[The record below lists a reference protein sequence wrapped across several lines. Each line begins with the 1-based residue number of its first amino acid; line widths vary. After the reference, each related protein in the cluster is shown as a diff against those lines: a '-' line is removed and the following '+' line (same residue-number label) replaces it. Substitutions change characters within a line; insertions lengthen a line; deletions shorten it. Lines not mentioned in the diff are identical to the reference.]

1 MNSQN
6 VSIIMNTYNGGKF
19 IKEAIESIIN
29 QTYSNWELVIWDNLS
44 NDNTN
49 EIVESFK
56 DNRIKYFISENHTN
70 LGKARNIAIK
80 KCKGK
85 FISFLDSDD
94 LWLPKKLEKQIPYFE
109 NPEIGIVASDSVFFS
124 DNKDIRNLYKDG
136 YPKDGY
142 IFEDLLRNYYLGVE
156 TVIIRSSA
164 LNKISHDFD
173 VNLHCIS
180 DFDLFI
186 RIAEV
191 YKTKILP
198 YPTAK
203 WRIHKNNET
212 FKFPKSFIEETK
224 IWIKK
229 IEKTAPLIT
238 KKYKKSWQV
247 FKKNAKI
254 NEAEFNFLS
263 GNRLITFNMIKKNI
277 FYSKKSLIIF
287 FINFLPFSIFIY
299 KILKSIKNKI

>member
-1 MNSQN
+1 MNNQN

-19 IKEAIESIIN
+19 IKEAIQSIIN
-29 QTYSNWELVIWDNLS
+29 QTYSNWELIIWDNQS
-44 NDNTN
+44 SDNTS
-49 EIVESFK
+49 EIVKLFK
-56 DNRIKYFISENHTN
+56 DNRIKYFLAANHTN

-94 LWLPKKLEKQIPYFE
+94 LWLPEKLEKQIPYFE
-109 NPEIGIVASDSVFFS
+109 NQEIGIVASDSIFFS

-142 IFEDLLRNYYLGVE
+142 IFDDLLRNYFLGVE
-156 TVIIRSSA
+156 TVIIRKSA
-164 LNKISHDFD
+164 LNKLSHTFD
-173 VNLHCIS
+173 VDLHCIS

-186 RIAEV
+186 RIAEI

-198 YPTAK
+198 FPTAK
-203 WRIHKNNET
+203 WRIHNNNET
-212 FKFPKSFIEETK
+212 FRFPKSFIEETK

-229 IEKTAPLIT
+229 IEKKSPLLT
-238 KKYKKSWQV
+238 EKYKKSWQV

-254 NEAEFNFLS
+254 NEAEFYFLL
-263 GNRLITFNMIKKNI
+263 GKRFKTFNIIKKNF

-287 FINFLPFSIFIY
+287 LLNFLPFSMFIY
-299 KILKSIKNKI
+299 KNLKSIKNKI